1 MLKERRG
8 EAEAPPRR
16 LGGNAEDRRQRG
28 GFFGEAERK
37 EKKTKTDVRPSPR
50 TTPVSPRP
58 QRSSASAQRGR
69 LSATA
74 IILIPTPS
82 DPRRPHRRASHLL
95 LSPQSPTARLGGE
108 LSQLR
113 VHLPSVSPT
122 PPAGGNPLWVWVP
135 LEQTA
140 SSPRP
145 RLHAWSLARG
155 LAQHFGRE

>member
-1 MLKERRG
+1 MLKTEDKEEGFSARLRGRRRKPRPTCILRH
-8 EAEAPPRR
+8 APR
-16 LGGNAEDRRQRG
+16 LCL
-28 GFFGEAERK
+28 
-37 EKKTKTDVRPSPR
+37 P
-50 TTPVSPRP
+50 P

-95 LSPQSPTARLGGE
+95 LSPQSPTARLRGE

-122 PPAGGNPLWVWVP
+122 PPAGGDPLWVWVP